1 MATKALLYSADRI
14 SFEKTKDSRCKALVR
29 QLLAIEIG
37 KRIYQRLMVS
47 TVQEISAG
55 RIGSHRAY
63 KGPAVY
69 QHHIEPKLYKVNRRQ
84 MEELERWYASV
95 SGDSL

>member
-37 KRIYQRLMVS
+37 KRIYQRIVVLGVHGGL
-47 TVQEISAG
+47 QPRED
-55 RIGSHRAY
+55 R
-63 KGPAVY
+63 GPAVY